1 MTDFGMWMATSAIA
15 KPNGI
20 DGSVNNEIKFKF
32 DGNQINYEI
41 GDIDA
46 QDAMRATAILLIT
59 IMMQTGITVPNIV
72 AEMQKSA
79 LPEMMMGMMFA
90 NNREED

>member
-1 MTDFGMWMATSAIA
+1 MA
-15 KPNGI
+15 K
-20 DGSVNNEIKFKF
+20 NNEIKFKF

-46 QDAMRATAILLIT
+46 ENAMRATAILLIT
-59 IMMQTGITVPNIV
+59 IMIQTGITVPNII

>member
-1 MTDFGMWMATSAIA
+1 MA
-15 KPNGI
+15 K
-20 DGSVNNEIKFKF
+20 NNEIKFKF

-46 QDAMRATAILLIT
+46 DNAMRATAILLIT

-90 NNREED
+90 NSKEEE

>member
-1 MTDFGMWMATSAIA
+1 MA
-15 KPNGI
+15 K
-20 DGSVNNEIKFKF
+20 NNEIKFKF

-41 GDIDA
+41 GDIGADN
-46 QDAMRATAILLIT
+46 AMRATAILLIT

-72 AEMQKSA
+72 KEMQKSA

>member
-1 MTDFGMWMATSAIA
+1 MA
-15 KPNGI
+15 K
-20 DGSVNNEIKFKF
+20 NNEIKFNF

-72 AEMQKSA
+72 AEMQKSV

-90 NNREED
+90 NNKEED

>member
-1 MTDFGMWMATSAIA
+1 MA
-15 KPNGI
+15 K
-20 DGSVNNEIKFKF
+20 NNEIKFKF

-46 QDAMRATAILLIT
+46 ENAMRATAILLIT
-59 IMMQTGITVPNIV
+59 IMMQTGITVPNII

-90 NNREED
+90 NSKEEE

>member
-1 MTDFGMWMATSAIA
+1 MA
-15 KPNGI
+15 K
-20 DGSVNNEIKFKF
+20 NNEIKFKF

-46 QDAMRATAILLIT
+46 DNAMRATAILLIT

-90 NNREED
+90 NNKEEDEQ

>member
-1 MTDFGMWMATSAIA
+1 MA
-15 KPNGI
+15 K
-20 DGSVNNEIKFKF
+20 NNEIKFKF

-46 QDAMRATAILLIT
+46 DNAMRATAILLIT

-72 AEMQKSA
+72 AEMQKSV

>member
-1 MTDFGMWMATSAIA
+1 MA
-15 KPNGI
+15 K
-20 DGSVNNEIKFKF
+20 NNEIKFKF

-41 GDIDA
+41 GDIDV
-46 QDAMRATAILLIT
+46 DNAMRATAILLIT
-59 IMMQTGITVPNIV
+59 IMMQTGITVPNII

>member
-1 MTDFGMWMATSAIA
+1 MA
-15 KPNGI
+15 K
-20 DGSVNNEIKFKF
+20 NNEIKFNF

-59 IMMQTGITVPNIV
+59 IMMQTGITVPNII

-90 NNREED
+90 NNNEQE

>member
-1 MTDFGMWMATSAIA
+1 MA
-15 KPNGI
+15 K
-20 DGSVNNEIKFKF
+20 NNEIKFKF

-41 GDIDA
+41 GDIGA
-46 QDAMRATAILLIT
+46 ENAMRATAILLIT

-72 AEMQKSA
+72 KEMQKSA

>member
-1 MTDFGMWMATSAIA
+1 MA
-15 KPNGI
+15 K
-20 DGSVNNEIKFKF
+20 NNEIKFKF

-46 QDAMRATAILLIT
+46 ENAMRATAILLIT

-72 AEMQKSA
+72 EEMQKSI

-90 NNREED
+90 NNKEEE

>member
-1 MTDFGMWMATSAIA
+1 MA
-15 KPNGI
+15 K
-20 DGSVNNEIKFKF
+20 NNEIKFNF

-59 IMMQTGITVPNIV
+59 IMMQTGITVPNII

>member
-1 MTDFGMWMATSAIA
+1 MA
-15 KPNGI
+15 K
-20 DGSVNNEIKFKF
+20 NNEIKFNF

-46 QDAMRATAILLIT
+46 QNAMRATAILLIT

-90 NNREED
+90 NNKEEDGQ

>member
-1 MTDFGMWMATSAIA
+1 MA
-15 KPNGI
+15 K
-20 DGSVNNEIKFKF
+20 NNEIKFKF

-41 GDIDA
+41 GDIDV
-46 QDAMRATAILLIT
+46 DNAMIATAILLIT
-59 IMMQTGITVPNIV
+59 IMMQTGITVPNII

>member
-1 MTDFGMWMATSAIA
+1 MA
-15 KPNGI
+15 K
-20 DGSVNNEIKFKF
+20 NNEIKFNF

-90 NNREED
+90 NNNEQE

>member
-1 MTDFGMWMATSAIA
+1 MA
-15 KPNGI
+15 K
-20 DGSVNNEIKFKF
+20 NNEIKFKF

-46 QDAMRATAILLIT
+46 DNAMRATAILLIT
-59 IMMQTGITVPNIV
+59 IMMQTGITVPNII

-90 NNREED
+90 NNKEEDEQ

>member
-1 MTDFGMWMATSAIA
+1 MA
-15 KPNGI
+15 K
-20 DGSVNNEIKFKF
+20 NNEIKFKF

-46 QDAMRATAILLIT
+46 DNAMRATAILLIT

-90 NNREED
+90 NNREEE

>member
-1 MTDFGMWMATSAIA
+1 MA
-15 KPNGI
+15 K
-20 DGSVNNEIKFKF
+20 NNEIKFKF
-32 DGNQINYEI
+32 GGNQINYEI

-46 QDAMRATAILLIT
+46 ENAMRATAILLIT
-59 IMMQTGITVPNIV
+59 IMMQTGITVPNII

>member
-1 MTDFGMWMATSAIA
+1 MA
-15 KPNGI
+15 K
-20 DGSVNNEIKFKF
+20 NNEIKFKF

-46 QDAMRATAILLIT
+46 ENVMRATAILLIS

-72 AEMQKSA
+72 AEMQKSV
-79 LPEMMMGMMFA
+79 LPEMLMGLMFA
-90 NNREED
+90 NNNEEDEQ

>member
-1 MTDFGMWMATSAIA
+1 MA
-15 KPNGI
+15 K
-20 DGSVNNEIKFKF
+20 NNEIKFKF

-59 IMMQTGITVPNIV
+59 IMMQTGITVPNII

>member
-1 MTDFGMWMATSAIA
+1 MA
-15 KPNGI
+15 K
-20 DGSVNNEIKFKF
+20 NNEIKFKF

-41 GDIDA
+41 GDIDV
-46 QDAMRATAILLIT
+46 QNVMRATAILLIT

-79 LPEMMMGMMFA
+79 LPEMLMGLMFA
-90 NNREED
+90 NNNEEDEQ

>member
-1 MTDFGMWMATSAIA
+1 MA
-15 KPNGI
+15 K
-20 DGSVNNEIKFKF
+20 NNEIKFNF

>member
-1 MTDFGMWMATSAIA
+1 MA
-15 KPNGI
+15 K
-20 DGSVNNEIKFKF
+20 NNEIKFNF

-90 NNREED
+90 NSKEEE

>member
-1 MTDFGMWMATSAIA
+1 MA
-15 KPNGI
+15 K
-20 DGSVNNEIKFKF
+20 NNEIKFKF

-46 QDAMRATAILLIT
+46 QNAMRATAILLIT
-59 IMMQTGITVPNIV
+59 IMMQTGITVPNII
-72 AEMQKSA
+72 AEMQKNV

-90 NNREED
+90 NKSEEDEQ

>member
-1 MTDFGMWMATSAIA
+1 MA
-15 KPNGI
+15 K
-20 DGSVNNEIKFKF
+20 NNEIKFKF

-46 QDAMRATAILLIT
+46 ENAMRATAILLIT
-59 IMMQTGITVPNIV
+59 IMMQTGITVPNII

-90 NNREED
+90 NNKEED

>member
-1 MTDFGMWMATSAIA
+1 MA
-15 KPNGI
+15 K
-20 DGSVNNEIKFKF
+20 NNEIKFKF

-46 QDAMRATAILLIT
+46 DNAMRATAILLIT
-59 IMMQTGITVPNIV
+59 IMMQTGITVPNII

>member
-1 MTDFGMWMATSAIA
+1 MA
-15 KPNGI
+15 K
-20 DGSVNNEIKFKF
+20 NNEIKFKF

-46 QDAMRATAILLIT
+46 DNAMRATAILLIT

-72 AEMQKSA
+72 AEMQKSV

-90 NNREED
+90 NKSEEDEQ

>member
-1 MTDFGMWMATSAIA
+1 MA
-15 KPNGI
+15 K
-20 DGSVNNEIKFKF
+20 NNEIKFNF

-59 IMMQTGITVPNIV
+59 IMM
-72 AEMQKSA
+72 
-79 LPEMMMGMMFA
+79 
-90 NNREED
+90 

>member
-1 MTDFGMWMATSAIA
+1 MA
-15 KPNGI
+15 K
-20 DGSVNNEIKFKF
+20 NNEIKFKF
-32 DGNQINYEI
+32 DGNQINYDI

-46 QDAMRATAILLIT
+46 DNAMRATAILLIT
-59 IMMQTGITVPNIV
+59 IMMQTGITVPNII

>member
-1 MTDFGMWMATSAIA
+1 MA
-15 KPNGI
+15 K
-20 DGSVNNEIKFKF
+20 NNEIKFKF

-41 GDIDA
+41 GDIDV
-46 QDAMRATAILLIT
+46 DNAMRATAILLIT
-59 IMMQTGITVPNIV
+59 IMMQTGITVPNII

-79 LPEMMMGMMFA
+79 LPEMMMGMMIA

>member
-1 MTDFGMWMATSAIA
+1 MA
-15 KPNGI
+15 K
-20 DGSVNNEIKFKF
+20 NNEIKFKF